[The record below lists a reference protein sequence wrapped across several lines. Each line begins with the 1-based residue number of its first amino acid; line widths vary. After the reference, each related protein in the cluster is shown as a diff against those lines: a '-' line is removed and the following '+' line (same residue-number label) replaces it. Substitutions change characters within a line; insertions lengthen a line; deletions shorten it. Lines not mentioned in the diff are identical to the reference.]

1 MGFGRNGLRV
11 AKTPTRSAPPSRG
24 GRSRAGDVGGASARF
39 AVLETP
45 QQPQVREAVDPGNGA
60 VQRVFR
66 FEHDASLQMW
76 GKEAVARDAEFLRQ
90 IGMYVSDRFHARYC
104 IAVRCARPR
113 RSPKVLRHLRW
124 NLPAFTTM
132 KVSNTASAP
141 RSAKEAFMA
150 DSKRLLADALTGL
163 MECKPLDQ
171 VRVAEIASAAGV
183 SKQTFYH
190 HFSDKYHLMEYC
202 FRDMF
207 AAPFERMGTLAPF
220 DECYIEFLQQCH
232 QRKTFLRNAFTSQDV
247 NSLYRV
253 MHRALRDAFG
263 ARVRVHGVPDE
274 GETGFCLDF
283 FSKGCAGCT
292 RHWFDQGMDF
302 EDAELVGLIRQ
313 CIPVGAAR
321 YFE

>member
-1 MGFGRNGLRV
+1 
-11 AKTPTRSAPPSRG
+11 
-24 GRSRAGDVGGASARF
+24 
-39 AVLETP
+39 
-45 QQPQVREAVDPGNGA
+45 
-60 VQRVFR
+60 
-66 FEHDASLQMW
+66 
-76 GKEAVARDAEFLRQ
+76 
-90 IGMYVSDRFHARYC
+90 
-104 IAVRCARPR
+104 
-113 RSPKVLRHLRW
+113 
-124 NLPAFTTM
+124 
-132 KVSNTASAP
+132 
-141 RSAKEAFMA
+141 MA
-150 DSKRLLADALTGL
+150 DPKRLLADALTGL

-190 HFSDKYHLMEYC
+190 HFSDKYHLMECC

-207 AAPFERMGTLAPF
+207 AAPFKRMGTLAPF
-220 DECYIEFLQQCH
+220 DECYIEFLQLCH

-263 ARVRVHGVPDE
+263 AACACTACSIRGNGV
-274 GETGFCLDF
+274 CLDF

-313 CIPVGAAR
+313 CIP
-321 YFE
+321 

>member
-1 MGFGRNGLRV
+1 
-11 AKTPTRSAPPSRG
+11 
-24 GRSRAGDVGGASARF
+24 
-39 AVLETP
+39 
-45 QQPQVREAVDPGNGA
+45 
-60 VQRVFR
+60 
-66 FEHDASLQMW
+66 
-76 GKEAVARDAEFLRQ
+76 
-90 IGMYVSDRFHARYC
+90 
-104 IAVRCARPR
+104 
-113 RSPKVLRHLRW
+113 
-124 NLPAFTTM
+124 
-132 KVSNTASAP
+132 
-141 RSAKEAFMA
+141 MA

-171 VRVAEIASAAGV
+171 VRVAEIAAAAGV

-220 DECYIEFLQQCH
+220 DECYIEFLQLCH
-232 QRKTFLRNAFTSQDV
+232 ERKTFLRNAFTSQDV

-253 MHRALRDAFG
+253 MHHALRDAYG
-263 ARVRVHGVPDE
+263 ARVHVFGVLDQ

-313 CIPVGAAR
+313 CIPVGVAR
-321 YFE
+321 FFEEPALRGRSVVACVADAPREQGTEVRSRADRASISTALFARAISGADCRRRSTSGPFRRFWPSFSL

>member
-1 MGFGRNGLRV
+1 
-11 AKTPTRSAPPSRG
+11 
-24 GRSRAGDVGGASARF
+24 
-39 AVLETP
+39 
-45 QQPQVREAVDPGNGA
+45 
-60 VQRVFR
+60 
-66 FEHDASLQMW
+66 
-76 GKEAVARDAEFLRQ
+76 
-90 IGMYVSDRFHARYC
+90 
-104 IAVRCARPR
+104 
-113 RSPKVLRHLRW
+113 
-124 NLPAFTTM
+124 
-132 KVSNTASAP
+132 
-141 RSAKEAFMA
+141 MA

-190 HFSDKYHLMEYC
+190 HFSDKYHLMECC

-220 DECYIEFLQQCH
+220 DECYIEFLQLCH

-263 ARVRVHGVPDE
+263 ARVRVHGVLDE

-292 RHWFDQGMDF
+292 RHWFDQVMDF
-302 EDAELVGLIRQ
+302 EDAELVGLIRP
-313 CIPVGAAR
+313 CMPVGVAR